1 MYSSQFDLN
10 LIKKLLVRGLPEE
23 ESSVKIV
30 NKYIKSEKMLQFE
43 NDLVSYPY
51 NPIYCSICD
60 KTFAARS
67 TLKLHVEI
75 THEANSST
83 IDDCKETQNFG
94 QVNLIKEIEMVK
106 CEENLNEDEP
116 IIENISDSQDNNDI
130 NTVKSSLTT
139 LKCNQCK
146 DFISKV
152 EDLQKHF
159 NSNTSG
165 SCMWPF
171 KCIKCDEIFGKK
183 NRLMNHLKAD
193 HLGNRYKCN
202 ECRKSFTT
210 QSRLRKHVCNRK
222 TNSLPKLSLQSNIS
236 KLVTTNQNRTFQVF

>member
-75 THEANSST
+75 IHEANSST

-106 CEENLNEDEP
+106 CEQNLNDNESLIDN
-116 IIENISDSQDNNDI
+116 ICDSSGLKDIHTGEN
-130 NTVKSSLTT
+130 SLTT
-139 LKCNQCK
+139 
-146 DFISKV
+146 
-152 EDLQKHF
+152 
-159 NSNTSG
+159 
-165 SCMWPF
+165 
-171 KCIKCDEIFGKK
+171 FG
-183 NRLMNHLKAD
+183 
-193 HLGNRYKCN
+193 
-202 ECRKSFTT
+202 
-210 QSRLRKHVCNRK
+210 
-222 TNSLPKLSLQSNIS
+222 
-236 KLVTTNQNRTFQVF
+236 